1 MNLTDR
7 QKAILNL
14 HLAVFL
20 FGFTG
25 ILGKLILLPAL
36 TLVWWRALMSWI
48 LMLPN
53 LKQAGGLKNLTPR
66 SIFIFLG
73 IGVVVCFHWMCFYGS
88 IKLSNS
94 SIAMICLAFIPIFT
108 AFFESLFNKRPLNRL
123 DVITGLVTIPSMWM
137 IVQNIDLSFR
147 LGFAAGVLASLFS
160 AIFASLNKK
169 YIMKATAIQISWL
182 ELFSVWLVLSIII
195 PFMYFYQPEM
205 KFLPTGMDFLYLILL
220 SYVCTVVSYV
230 LALKSL
236 HHLSAFSSM
245 LAFNLEPIYGI
256 ILAIL
261 VFSEHKE
268 FNTYFYIGAT
278 ILILSVFL
286 HPILQKK
293 WNPKQFPEIEQ

>member
-1 MNLTDR
+1 MNITDR

-53 LKQAGGLKNLTPR
+53 LKQAGGLKNVSTR
-66 SIFIFLG
+66 SILIFLG
-73 IGVVVCFHWMCFYGS
+73 IGVIVCFHWMCFYGS

-123 DVITGLVTIPSMWM
+123 DVITGFITIPSMWM

-195 PFMYFYQPEM
+195 PFMYFYQPEL

-256 ILAIL
+256 VLAIL

-268 FNTYFYIGAT
+268 FNAYFYIGAS

-293 WNPKQFPEIEQ
+293 WSPKQFPEINK